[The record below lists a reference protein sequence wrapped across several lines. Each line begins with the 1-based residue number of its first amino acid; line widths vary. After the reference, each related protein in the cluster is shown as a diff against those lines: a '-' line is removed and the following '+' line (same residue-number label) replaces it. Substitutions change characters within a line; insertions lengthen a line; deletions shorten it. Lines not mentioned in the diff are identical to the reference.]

1 MLAIVTKFKR
11 AMSSASLW
19 MGSVTESR
27 GRTLRLSIAV
37 ACILAGLAHST
48 SRPGSGQQVSGGPV
62 VVFDIKGT
70 IGFAAADHLKKS
82 IARAQA
88 ENASLIIMRID
99 TPGGLVSSTRE
110 MILTILASPIPIVG
124 YVAPSGAR
132 AASAGTYLMF
142 ASHLTAMAPATH
154 LGAATPIQIGAPGT
168 TPPSRPAPD
177 ADKKDQPAQPDAAER
192 KLLNDAVAYLR
203 GLAELRGRNADWA
216 ERAVREGATLTAP
229 QAVQENVVEFIATD
243 INDLLAKAEGR
254 TVTTSSGPVTL
265 DTRDRRIIGV
275 EPSWQMQ
282 VLQVIADPNV
292 AFILLLIGIYG
303 ILFELLNPGVM
314 FPGVIGAISLVLG
327 LTALTVL
334 PVNIGG
340 LALLLIGVGMMAAEA
355 FAPGFGVLG
364 VGGIAAFILGG
375 LFLFD
380 PSEADIQFSVSWPL
394 VIGAAIASAGI
405 LIGILGMA
413 LGSRR
418 QPVRTGT
425 EELIGSTGEVVAWS
439 GVSGRIRVHGEI
451 WSACSEME
459 LAPGD
464 RVRVVALE
472 GLTLTVK
479 KTN

>member
-1 MLAIVTKFKR
+1 MLARLKLFF
-11 AMSSASLW
+11 ASTLA
-19 MGSVTESR
+19 GPATDSR
-27 GRTLRLSIAV
+27 RRTSRLFA
-37 ACILAGLAHST
+37 ACACVLAGLALLSA
-48 SRPGSGQQVSGGPV
+48 RPGSGQQVSDGPV
-62 VVFDIKGT
+62 LVFDIKGT

-82 IARAQA
+82 IARAQD
-88 ENASLIIMRID
+88 ENASLIVMRID

-110 MILTILASPIPIVG
+110 MILSILASPIPIAG

-168 TPPSRPAPD
+168 TPPAAPEK
-177 ADKKDQPAQPDAAER
+177 DKKDESSSSNAAER

-216 ERAVREGATLTAP
+216 EQAVREGATLTAT

-243 INDLLAKAEGR
+243 LRDLLTKVEGR
-254 TVTTSSGPVTL
+254 TVTTSAGPVTL
-265 DTRDRRIIGV
+265 AVADRRIIEV
-275 EPSWQMQ
+275 EPNLQMQ
-282 VLQVIADPNV
+282 VLQVVADPNV

-303 ILFELLNPGVM
+303 ILFELLNPGAM
-314 FPGVIGAISLVLG
+314 FPGVIGAISLILG

-340 LALLLIGVGMMAAEA
+340 LILLLLGVGMMAAEG

-364 VGGIAAFILGG
+364 LGGVVAFILGG

-380 PSEADIQFSVSWPL
+380 PSEADIEFTVSWPL
-394 VIGAAIASAGI
+394 VIGAAIASAI
-405 LIGILGMA
+405 IVIGIVGMA
-413 LGSRR
+413 LRSRAR
-418 QPVRTGT
+418 EVRTGA
-425 EELIGSTGEVVAWS
+425 EQLIGSTGEVVTWS
-439 GVSGRIRVHGEI
+439 GLTGRVRVHGEI
-451 WSACSEME
+451 WSARSEME

-464 RVRVVALE
+464 SIRVVALK
-472 GLTLTVK
+472 GLVLTVK
-479 KTN
+479 KAN